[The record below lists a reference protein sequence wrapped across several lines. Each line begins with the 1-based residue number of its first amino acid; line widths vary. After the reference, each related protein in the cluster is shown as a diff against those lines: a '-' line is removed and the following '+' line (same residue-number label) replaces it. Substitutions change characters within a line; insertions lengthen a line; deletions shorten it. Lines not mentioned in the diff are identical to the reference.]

1 MVRYISA
8 WVMLFSPKSS
18 YNRVTRTITILV
30 CFFLAVTS
38 LLPVTNCYAEIL
50 ERVVAYVNNT
60 AITLSEFRENAVI
73 MRKKSGNI
81 SDPDIIN
88 AMINRILL
96 LHEAKKLRLEAADE
110 DELVQDYIDIKIK
123 SAILIKEEAIESF
136 YSENAAK
143 FEGRDYLAVRD
154 EIEKYL
160 FEREVNKR
168 LKEHIEELRAGADIK
183 IQLQEQGQ
191 AASSEFLSV
200 PFRLQA
206 ENYRVLIALREF
218 VALAAVFPDPVGE
231 FCPVYFFKT

>member
-8 WVMLFSPKSS
+8 WATLFSPKNA
-18 YNRVTRTITILV
+18 YNRGTGTITILL
-30 CFFLAVTS
+30 CFFLAAAS
-38 LLPVTNCYAEIL
+38 LLPVARCYAEII

-73 MRKKSGNI
+73 MRKKSANI
-81 SDPDIIN
+81 SDTDIIN
-88 AMINRILL
+88 AMINKILL
-96 LHEAKKLRLEAADE
+96 LREAKKMRLEAANE

-136 YSENAAK
+136 YSENTAK

-183 IQLQEQGQ
+183 IQLREQ
-191 AASSEFLSV
+191 
-200 PFRLQA
+200 
-206 ENYRVLIALREF
+206 
-218 VALAAVFPDPVGE
+218 D
-231 FCPVYFFKT
+231 